1 MSKSRTTR
9 YLVTVAVA
17 GLAAAV
23 SVGVASGAP
32 VNAPKT
38 ADLTLTCPS
47 GTISAVINLVRGEW
61 IPAHAKDSNTV
72 FIPLAFG
79 EFTGA
84 GIDAAGNVLFTVDFP
99 PLVKG
104 SAVPANRDLV
114 ECTGVIEFDFPGG
127 HFSGLSTATG
137 FFANP

>member
-1 MSKSRTTR
+1 MRKSSNTR
-9 YLVTVAVA
+9 YVVTVVVA
-17 GLAAAV
+17 GLVAALTA
-23 SVGVASGAP
+23 GVVRGAP

-61 IPAHAKDSNTV
+61 IPAHATDSNTV

-84 GIDAAGNVLFTVDFP
+84 GIDADGNVLFTVDLP

-104 SAVPANRDLV
+104 SAVPENRDLV
-114 ECTGVIEFDFPGG
+114 ECTGVIEFEFPGG
-127 HFSGLSTATG
+127 HFSGVSTATG